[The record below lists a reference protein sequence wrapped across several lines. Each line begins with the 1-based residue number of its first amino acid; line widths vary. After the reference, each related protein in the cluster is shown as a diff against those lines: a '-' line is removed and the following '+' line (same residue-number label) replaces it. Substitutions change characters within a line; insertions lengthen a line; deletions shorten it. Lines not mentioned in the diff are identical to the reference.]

1 VDQAEKLRF
10 LMKKNLELS
19 SKLKKPIGIYT
30 IASGKGGV
38 GKTNVVVNLAIALQ
52 KRGKKVLI
60 IDADLGMA
68 NVDVILG
75 LYPQSTLY
83 DVLFHGK
90 SFEETII
97 NGPEGIKIL
106 PGGSG
111 IMEMATLSVEKQEA
125 IAHEFLTLEDI
136 DIILID
142 TGAGISKNL
151 LSFITF
157 SQELIIVTTPEP
169 TALTDAY
176 SVIKVMA
183 NYKLK
188 DKIQIIINKCPNGI
202 SAINTYE
209 KLRKTTDAFLKVQL
223 VSIGYILEDPRVVNS
238 VMKQIPFVIQYPQ
251 CIASKCIDTIA
262 DKILGQ
268 KNSIKIKSIQEV
280 YNRLLKVFG

>member
-1 VDQAEKLRF
+1 MDQAEKLRL
-10 LMKKNLELS
+10 LMKKNIALS
-19 SKLKKPIGIYT
+19 AKLKHSIGIYT

-52 KRGKKVLI
+52 KRGKRVLI

-75 LYPQSTLY
+75 IYPQSTLY
-83 DVLFHGK
+83 DVLFRGR
-90 SFEETII
+90 SFKETII

-111 IMEMATLSVEKQEA
+111 IMEMATLSLEKQEA

-176 SVIKVMA
+176 SVIKVLA

-188 DKIQIIINKCPNGI
+188 KKIRIIINKCPNEI
-202 SAINTYE
+202 SAINTFE
-209 KLRKTTDAFLKVQL
+209 KLQKTTDAFLKVHL
-223 VSIGYILEDPRVVNS
+223 ESIGYILEDARVVHS

-251 CIASKCIDTIA
+251 SIASKCIDAIA
-262 DKILGQ
+262 NKMLGQ
-268 KNSIKIKSIQEV
+268 KNNREIKSIQEV
-280 YNRLLKVFG
+280 FNRLLKVFG